1 MPVPSVPAPRPA
13 VVGASG
19 AGDLADGPTRKQAR
33 AWPGWAV
40 AGWFTGMAVGQILL
54 AAALASGGYTVEQHV
69 DGKTPLAYDLLAT
82 AGLWAGF
89 LGVPW
94 VVIRLRGAARGPGMV
109 AALGIRA
116 RPVDAFGLLLGVVC
130 QYALVAAVSLPWVWV
145 LGRKLTEL
153 DDPARELTER
163 AGDPASRVLLVLV
176 VAIGAPIAEEI
187 FFRGFLQ
194 RGLMAWVPAP
204 AAIAVSSLLFAV
216 THFQLL
222 QFPALAAF
230 GAVLGVL
237 AYRTGRL
244 GPSIATH
251 MGFNTVTVILLL
263 LDSR

>member
-1 MPVPSVPAPRPA
+1 
-13 VVGASG
+13 
-19 AGDLADGPTRKQAR
+19 
-33 AWPGWAV
+33 
-40 AGWFTGMAVGQILL
+40 MAVGQILL
-54 AAALASGGYTVEQHV
+54 AIALASGDRTIEEHV

-82 AGLWAGF
+82 AGLWVGF

-94 VVIRLRGAARGPGMV
+94 LVTRLRGTGMV

-116 RPVDAFGLLLGVVC
+116 RPVDGYGLLLGVVC
-130 QYALVAAVSLPWVWV
+130 QYVLVAAVSLPWVWV

-163 AGDPASRVLLVLV
+163 AGDPTSRVLLVLV

-194 RGLMAWVPAP
+194 RGLQAWVPAP
-204 AAIAVSSLLFAV
+204 AAIAVSSLLFAL

-251 MGFNTVTVILLL
+251 MGFNTVTVIALL

>member
-1 MPVPSVPAPRPA
+1 MPVPSVPAPRPV

-19 AGDLADGPTRKQAR
+19 VAERTDGPTRKQVR

-40 AGWFTGMAVGQILL
+40 AGWLTGMAVGQILL
-54 AAALASGGYTVEQHV
+54 AVALASGDYTVAQHV

-82 AGLWAGF
+82 AGLWVGF
-89 LGVPW
+89 IGVPW
-94 VVIRLRGAARGPGMV
+94 VIIRLRGTGMV

-116 RPVDAFGLLLGVVC
+116 RPVDAFGLLLGIVC
-130 QYALVAAVSLPWVWV
+130 QYVLVAAVSLPWVWV

-204 AAIAVSSLLFAV
+204 AAIAVSSLLFAL

-237 AYRTGRL
+237 AYRSGRL

-251 MGFNTVTVILLL
+251 MGFNTVTVIALL

>member
-1 MPVPSVPAPRPA
+1 M
-13 VVGASG
+13 
-19 AGDLADGPTRKQAR
+19 KQAR
-33 AWPGWAV
+33 TWPAWAV
-40 AGWFTGMAVGQILL
+40 AGWLTGMAVGQITL
-54 AAALASGGYTVEQHV
+54 AIALASGDYTVEEHI

-82 AGLWAGF
+82 AALWVGF

-94 VVIRLRGAARGPGMV
+94 LLTRLRGRGPV
-109 AALGIRA
+109 ADLGLRA
-116 RPVDAFGLLLGVVC
+116 RPADASAAILGVVC
-130 QYALVAAVSLPWVWV
+130 QYALVAAVSLPWVWI

-153 DDPARELTER
+153 DDPARELTNR
-163 AGDPASRVLLVLV
+163 AGDTTSRVLLVLV

-194 RGLMAWVPAP
+194 RGLMAWVPPP
-204 AAIAVSSLLFAV
+204 AAIAASSLLFAL

-251 MGFNTVTVILLL
+251 MGFNTVTVIALLL
-263 LDSR
+263 ESR

>member
-1 MPVPSVPAPRPA
+1 
-13 VVGASG
+13 
-19 AGDLADGPTRKQAR
+19 
-33 AWPGWAV
+33 
-40 AGWFTGMAVGQILL
+40 MAVGQILL
-54 AAALASGGYTVEQHV
+54 AVALASGDYTVEQHV

-82 AGLWAGF
+82 AGLWVGF

-94 VVIRLRGAARGPGMV
+94 LVTRLRGTSFVG
-109 AALGIRA
+109 ALGIRA

-130 QYALVAAVSLPWVWV
+130 QYALVAAVSLPWVWI

-204 AAIAVSSLLFAV
+204 AAIALSSLLFAL

-251 MGFNTVTVILLL
+251 MGFNTVTVIALL

>member
-1 MPVPSVPAPRPA
+1 MSFPSAPAPRP
-13 VVGASG
+13 VIGGASG
-19 AGDLADGPTRKQAR
+19 VGAPLDGPTREQAR
-33 AWPGWAV
+33 VWPAWAV
-40 AGWFTGMAVGQILL
+40 AGWLTGMAVGQLLL
-54 AAALASGGYTVEQHV
+54 ALALATGDYTVEQHV

-82 AGLWAGF
+82 AGLWVGF
-89 LGVPW
+89 IGVPW
-94 VVIRLRGAARGPGMV
+94 LVIRLRGTGRGMV
-109 AALGIRA
+109 SALGIRA
-116 RPVDAFGLLLGVVC
+116 RPADASGLLLGVVC
-130 QYALVAAVSLPWVWV
+130 QYALVAAVSLPWVWM

-194 RGLMAWVPAP
+194 RGLQAWVPAP
-204 AAIAVSSLLFAV
+204 AAIAASSLLFAL

-251 MGFNTVTVILLL
+251 MGFNTITVIHLL